1 MNKFILIDHSI
12 QKYGGHNL
20 EYAIHVLRA
29 AEKMGYKPVLAVSI
43 AFQMV
48 DAGDDLE
55 GIQIIPAYYYDFWG
69 NRAGSKSKIKKVL
82 KLRLKNRIRFRWRF
96 LRTYSWFGILLS
108 VNNYNEYIQRGSLNF
123 FSLLAKSALALPLL
137 YFLGIARGAKQTWR
151 AIKELFRDGYIH
163 QIWRWSKRCIVAFRP
178 IVRSIFA
185 PVIFFNR
192 HKYDI
197 YTRYKK
203 NRQIKAFAKDTYRL
217 FRKISLQEGDIVFI
231 PTLSEYDM
239 LGLLGY
245 MKKHKASKQASWHL
259 LFRRNIFEGR
269 EPSYNM
275 QFERLSLLRKKFLKF
290 SIESGDHRVKF
301 YTDTDK
307 LTAQYNYLRTVKF
320 VTLPIPINEELQTES
335 VRIPP
340 RTLRAVYIGDARREK
355 GYQFLPRLARGVY
368 RDFLEKGRL
377 ELIAQSNFSFDKD
390 VYRYNADVVLAKKQ
404 LQYFYKGVT
413 IIDHPLST
421 SEYKN
426 LVLSS
431 DIGILMYD
439 RNNYYA
445 RSSGAFVEYLG
456 IGVPVIV
463 TSGSWMADQLANFI
477 YAYHQELVKRPDI
490 SVVQRVEHYDWWHV
504 SEGYLL
510 PSNGTLTMGGH
521 QQPLYCHV
529 ERDPQANHVLLS
541 FRFATPGLQGVYV
554 TVQLTEWDL
563 EGYKIRTQRQTI
575 GKSEQ
580 HPSSCL
586 FRLTDGCDSISL
598 SFHNAF
604 DNSLIGL
611 KDIVL
616 EYLAPSSCEIPL
628 SSVGLIVDDVEDAIE
643 AIGEIVNYYPH
654 YLQTAQAV
662 RKQWNE
668 WNNAQTLVS
677 QIILHSSR

>member
-69 NRAGSKSKIKKVL
+69 NRAGRKSKVKKVL
-82 KLRLKNRIRFRWRF
+82 KLRLKDRIRFRWHF
-96 LRTYSWFGILLS
+96 LRKYSRLGILLS
-108 VNNYNEYIQRGSLNF
+108 ADSYNEYIQRSNLSF
-123 FSLLAKSALALPLL
+123 FSLLANSAVALPLF
-137 YFLGIARGAKQTWR
+137 YFLGIARGVKQTWC

-163 QIWRWSKRCIVAFRP
+163 RIWRWLKKCAGAFRP
-178 IVRSIFA
+178 IVRSIFS
-185 PVIFFNR
+185 PVVFLNR

-197 YTRYKK
+197 YKRLKK
-203 NRQIKAFAKDTYRL
+203 NRQIKAFGKDTYRL
-217 FRKISLQEGDIVFI
+217 FRKISLQEGDVVFI

-245 MKKHKASKQASWHL
+245 LKNHKESKQASWHL

-269 EPSYNM
+269 EPGYNM
-275 QFERLSLLRKKFLKF
+275 QLDRLAFLRKKFLKF
-290 SIESGDHRVKF
+290 SIESSDHRVRF

-307 LTAQYNYLRTVKF
+307 LTDQYNYLRTVSF
-320 VTLPIPINEELQTES
+320 VTLPIPINEELQKEG

-340 RTLRAVYIGDARREK
+340 KTLRAVYIGDARREK
-355 GYQFLPRLARGVY
+355 GYQFLPGLARGVY
-368 RDFLEKGRL
+368 KDFLDTDRL
-377 ELIAQSNFSFDKD
+377 EFIVQSNFSFDKD
-390 VYRYNADVVLAKKQ
+390 VYRYNAEVVLAKKQ
-404 LQYFYKGVT
+404 LEYFDKGVT

-445 RSSGAFVEYLG
+445 RSSGAFVEYMG

-463 TSGSWMADQLANFI
+463 TSGSWMADQLADFI
-477 YAYHQELVKRPDI
+477 YAYHQKLVQRPDI
-490 SVVQRVEHYDWWHV
+490 RMVRRVKPRDWWHV
-504 SEGYLL
+504 SGGFLH
-510 PSNGTLTMGGH
+510 PTNGTLAMGGH
-521 QQPLYCHV
+521 QMPLYSHIKR
-529 ERDPQANHVLLS
+529 ELQANHVLLS
-541 FRFATPGLQGVYV
+541 FRFVAPGLQGVYV
-554 TVQLTEWDL
+554 TVQLTEWDRD
-563 EGYKIRTQRQTI
+563 GYKIRTQRQTV
-575 GKSEQ
+575 GKSDRY
-580 HPSSCL
+580 PSSCL
-586 FRLTDGCDSISL
+586 FRLTKGCRTVSI

-604 DNSLIGL
+604 DNFLVAL
-611 KDIVL
+611 KDVTLQYL
-616 EYLAPSSCEIPL
+616 EPSSGEIPL
-628 SSVGLIVDDVEDAIE
+628 SSVGVIVDDIEDAIE
-643 AIGEIVNYYPH
+643 ALGEIVNHYPH
-654 YLQTAQAV
+654 YLKTAQDV

-668 WNNAQTLVS
+668 WNNARSLVR
-677 QIILHSSR
+677 QIISQSAR